1 MSNRKLISR
10 RTKYLPSEDQDEDW
24 IAWAAGIQ
32 NTISNAFGARWFFSH
47 DRQTIYMRGSQT
59 RKLILEVPKV
69 SIEFFGEML
78 RYHIWCGSLMTGTA
92 GAGASTRN

>member
-32 NTISNAFGARWFFSH
+32 NTISNAFGARWFFPMIDKQFTCATVEH
-47 DRQTIYMRGSQT
+47 
-59 RKLILEVPKV
+59 E
-69 SIEFFGEML
+69 
-78 RYHIWCGSLMTGTA
+78 
-92 GAGASTRN
+92 N